1 MGAAHGK
8 RIIIV
13 EGAAGDAASAADCL
27 RLGGH
32 QVDVAPHLRAARDR
46 LAAQQADLLLCDA
59 GSMLAVLPSPKDR
72 TAAWRAALA
81 GLAYELRNLLDTLS
95 ESIDELCQLTSATP
109 FVGRAEALARG
120 RRRIARIQGV
130 IDDLLAQV
138 GTGAAQELR
147 VQEANLE
154 DLVEGAAIAVYGEA
168 CRKNQRLIINIEQEA
183 SRVRADRA
191 KLKRLLAN
199 LLESAVR
206 HAPVAGTV
214 AVEARRENSDCL
226 IAVSDSGEDTSPGA
240 VGDAA
245 PTAPTDDGAR
255 RRPARSRLSV
265 VKALVELHGG
275 RVWVESHP
283 GRGTTVFVSLPQ
295 PATPQEEAWAGG
307 YGAG

>member
-46 LAAQQADLLLCDA
+46 LAAKQADFLLCDA

-72 TAAWRAALA
+72 RANWRAALA

-95 ESIDELCQLTSATP
+95 ESIDELYQLTSATP

-120 RRRIARIQGV
+120 RRRIARIQEV

-147 VQEANLE
+147 VQEADLE
-154 DLVEGAAIAVYGEA
+154 DLVEGAAITVYGEA
-168 CRKNQRLIINIEQEA
+168 CRKDQRLIVNIRREA

-191 KLKRLLAN
+191 RLKRLLAN
-199 LLESAVR
+199 LLENAVR
-206 HAPVAGTV
+206 HAPVGGTV

-245 PTAPTDDGAR
+245 PTAPTGDGAR
-255 RRPARSRLSV
+255 RRPARSRLNV

-275 RVWVESHP
+275 RVWVESHR

-295 PATPQEEAWAGG
+295 PATPQEEAWGGG